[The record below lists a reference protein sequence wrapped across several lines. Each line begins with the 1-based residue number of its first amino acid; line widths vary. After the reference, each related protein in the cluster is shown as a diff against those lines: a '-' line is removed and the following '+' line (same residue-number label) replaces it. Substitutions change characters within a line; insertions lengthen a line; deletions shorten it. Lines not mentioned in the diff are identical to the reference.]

1 MFNIKQDDKQILSP
15 QSRQS
20 IQSILLCLRTLHSP
34 SKSLDKA
41 NVMSFLIILVPS
53 LDLLSILFK
62 TNSNKIVFF
71 AAIFVRYE
79 KIHTEYIYSDTDT
92 DDCVSTRADR
102 YSYQRHHSRT
112 DQEGIAQTK
121 GSPQKFPL

>member
-1 MFNIKQDDKQILSP
+1 
-15 QSRQS
+15 
-20 IQSILLCLRTLHSP
+20 
-34 SKSLDKA
+34 
-41 NVMSFLIILVPS
+41 MSFLIILVPS

-92 DDCVSTRADR
+92 DDCFSTRADR
-102 YSYQRHHSRT
+102 YSTNDTTPALTKKGLRR
-112 DQEGIAQTK
+112 TK
-121 GSPQKFPL
+121 G